1 MAQRTVNVNK
11 SNTPA
16 AQEKPKM
23 PTTMNGWILGYQ
35 NQIAKALPSVMTPER
50 FTRIAMTAVTQNP
63 QLGECTP
70 ASFIGALLTAAQLGL
85 EPNTPLG
92 QAYLI
97 PFRNHGTLEAQFQI
111 GYKGL
116 IELAHRSGDLKSI
129 EAHIVYE
136 NDEFEYELGL
146 EPKLRHVPAMKNKGD
161 IAWVYAIYKLD
172 SGGFGF
178 EVMSFEDVEAHK
190 KKYSKAAQRG
200 FSPWQTSWEE
210 MAKKTAVKKVLKYAP
225 LKTEFVKAICEDGAT
240 LNFETEGEDGYNIIQ
255 DASNAYDEDK
265 IVDISEDDV
274 KVDEEADEEPKQAE
288 IDMQTGEIKK

>member
-1 MAQRTVNVNK
+1 MPKTVNVNK
-11 SNTPA
+11 NQVA
-16 AQEKPKM
+16 KKEKEM
-23 PTTMNGWILGYQ
+23 PTTMMGWIKGYE

-63 QLGECTP
+63 TLGRCTP
-70 ASFIGALLTAAQLGL
+70 GSFIGALLTAAQLGL

-97 PFRNHGTLEAQFQI
+97 PFKNKGVLEAQFQL
-111 GYKGL
+111 GYRGL
-116 IELAHRSGDLKSI
+116 IELAHRSGELKNI

-146 EPKLRHVPAMKNKGD
+146 DPKLKHIPAMKNRGG
-161 IAWVYAIYKLD
+161 IAWVYAIYKLN

-190 KKYSKAAQRG
+190 KKYSKAANAG
-200 FSPWQTSWEE
+200 FSPWKTSWEE
-210 MAKKTAVKKVLKYAP
+210 MAKKTVIKRVLKYAP
-225 LKTEFVKAICEDGAT
+225 LKTDFVRAVTDDESTFNFSADDG
-240 LNFETEGEDGYNIIQ
+240 GIIQ
-255 DASNAYDEDK
+255 ETHFDEEN

-274 KVDEEADEEPKQAE
+274 EVKEDADGEPKQAE
-288 IDMQTGEIKK
+288 IDAETGEIKQ